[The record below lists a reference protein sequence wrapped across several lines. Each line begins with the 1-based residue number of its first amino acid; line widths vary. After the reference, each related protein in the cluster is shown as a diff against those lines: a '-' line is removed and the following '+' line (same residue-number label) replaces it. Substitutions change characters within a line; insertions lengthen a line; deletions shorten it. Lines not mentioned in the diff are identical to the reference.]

1 MSPKPVEKAPEQR
14 AEENFAYN
22 AVFYNPS
29 SDASGNTVM
38 MRYRLSSESV
48 DVRNLDPARDR
59 EAFANAMRDPGVHV
73 FQMGAAGREVEIK
86 SEFIRNRVA
95 ERVEDSQQLW
105 ARMEAEAPQTRAAGE
120 GGGGA
125 GARGSIRREEW
136 VHLESEARPGSPQI
150 VVDVNRGVLN
160 EEQQRK
166 MDDFA
171 QYGVSVDELSRF
183 IRSIPPSARRQE

>member
-1 MSPKPVEKAPEQR
+1 MSPKPVERAPEQR
-14 AEENFAYN
+14 VEETFAYN

-29 SDASGNTVM
+29 SDASGNIVM
-38 MRYRLSSESV
+38 MRYRLSSDNV

-59 EAFANAMRDPGVHV
+59 EAFVNAMRDPSVHV

-95 ERVEDSQQLW
+95 ERAENTEQLW
-105 ARMEAEAPQTRAAGE
+105 ARLDTEAPQTRAAGE

-125 GARGSIRREEW
+125 GARGTIRREEW
-136 VHLESEARPGSPQI
+136 VHLESEARPGSQQI
-150 VVDVNRGVLN
+150 VVDVNRGALT

-166 MDDFA
+166 MDDFT
-171 QYGVSVDELSRF
+171 QYGVSFDELSRF
-183 IRSIPPSARRQE
+183 VRGIPPTARRQE